1 MTLLPIISTAVS
13 RTQLIPQITGHWSQ
27 SGHWT
32 HSRTW
37 TRDGSGG
44 AAAATLR
51 GVRPICGEW
60 RGYAETS
67 VEWPSP
73 SLAPLFVF
81 VPLFAGDI
89 SDIFS
94 LLATHCITLTKGTPV
109 DTINTLVSTKTFYSA
124 KNLIFNSLSERRG
137 LIAKAKCFSCVLYRF
152 LDGFLA
158 SPSYFCSCSC
168 MDNWTVYIVTR
179 RQRETV

>member
-13 RTQLIPQITGHWSQ
+13 CTQLIPQITGHLVPV
-27 SGHWT
+27 WT
-32 HSRTW
+32 LDTFADLD
-37 TRDGSGG
+37 RDGSGG

-124 KNLIFNSLSERRG
+124 KNLIFNSLSEKRG
-137 LIAKAKCFSCVLYRF
+137 PRAKAKCFSCVLYRWIF
-152 LDGFLA
+152 SLVLL
-158 SPSYFCSCSC
+158 
-168 MDNWTVYIVTR
+168 
-179 RQRETV
+179 